1 MMMSSDNFNFNP
13 FLTPIPDSPP
23 SMPFRDSDTFDLRH
37 PLKSAGLA
45 PGDGDAGITRPHLSR
60 LTQDTASETSL
71 DDEDGGKLGDSDDQ
85 DVIVHRVSKTF
96 VFSFFFIPYFLRSPL
111 KTLCLVCH
119 SDMGSRWL
127 NYDEST
133 SSGLQTQYICAMCC
147 IYLCRRRPAH
157 IRLRMRLPPHHLLR
171 FNGFPCH
178 NCRSFLLQERRQE

>member
-1 MMMSSDNFNFNP
+1 MSSDNFDP
-13 FLTPIPDSPP
+13 FLTPIPDSPS
-23 SMPFRDSDTFDLRH
+23 SMPFRDSDAFDLGH
-37 PLKSAGLA
+37 PLRSAGLA

-71 DDEDGGKLGDSDDQ
+71 DDEDGGQHGDTDDQ
-85 DVIVHRVSKTF
+85 EVIIHSVSRTF
-96 VFSFFFIPYFLRSPL
+96 GFFFSLFIPYFLRSPL
-111 KTLCLVCH
+111 KTPCLVCH

-127 NYDEST
+127 NCDEST

-157 IRLRMRLPPHHLLR
+157 IRLRMRLSSHPLLR

-178 NCRSFLLQERRQE
+178 NCRSFLPPERRQE